1 MGEVKLLCDCRQ
13 EKINMKILPVGNIRL
28 IRNVKVGDE
37 DRAETLIIERWFFKT
52 YCEIIGSVIKL
63 GIGEYDLTGGTL
75 LIGGKKFT
83 DWSKIDTDE
92 VEYSISGTEKQVDA
106 KNETP
111 LLTTPF
117 TPAMYNKIPV
127 VKLAK
132 RGIHGI
138 GSLIRNVMHPEADES
153 ENAPDDPPKTQEIV
167 IPDNIKIDGGAD
179 SLAMQY
185 AIIQEKLKA
194 STDMNETVKLLLMSE
209 RITKKSRSTDRIV
222 VFRDT
227 SAMMIIDQKCE

>member
-1 MGEVKLLCDCRQ
+1 MF
-13 EKINMKILPVGNIRL
+13 
-28 IRNVKVGDE
+28 KVFGD
-37 DRAETLIIERWFFKT
+37 RTETLIIERWFFKT

-106 KNETP
+106 KTDEPP

-117 TPAMYNKIPV
+117 TLAMYNKIPV

-132 RGIHGI
+132 QGIHGI
-138 GSLIRNVMHPEADES
+138 GSMIRNVMHPEVDET
-153 ENAPDDPPKTQEIV
+153 ENAP
-167 IPDNIKIDGGAD
+167 
-179 SLAMQY
+179 
-185 AIIQEKLKA
+185 
-194 STDMNETVKLLLMSE
+194 NECARCVN
-209 RITKKSRSTDRIV
+209 
-222 VFRDT
+222 
-227 SAMMIIDQKCE
+227 Q